1 MMEIELEHG
10 VTIGP
15 SVQAD
20 IDYVEDNFR
29 DGDRMEHESLGGGRT
44 VLDAFERCWTIR
56 IRGKIVGY
64 CGVMLF
70 PGDSILSARRVLC
83 FMSCENANAAKV
95 TFVRMSRAVMR
106 EIAARTPSWVTEFH
120 SSPDSEY
127 RGSLIWHERVLNMH
141 RVGAIVYKGRE
152 LVHYTISRKEII
164 P

>member
-1 MMEIELEHG
+1 MMEITLEHG
-10 VTIGP
+10 VTIKP

-44 VLDAFERCWTIR
+44 MLNAFEQCWTIS

-70 PGDSILSARRVLC
+70 PGEPVLSARRVLC
-83 FMSCENANAAKV
+83 FMSCGNANAAKV

-106 EIAARTPSWVTEFH
+106 EIAARTPSWVAEFH

-141 RVGAIVYKGRE
+141 RVGTIAYRGRE
-152 LVHYTISRKEII
+152 LVHYIIFRKEVVR
-164 P
+164 